1 MTREI
6 RLENIIDEA
15 SLQNLNNFVV
25 DHKEDLKN
33 DKELTESE
41 RRKISRLIFR
51 EG

>member
-6 RLENIIDEA
+6 RLENVIDEA

-25 DHKEDLKN
+25 DHKEDLII
-33 DKELTESE
+33 DKELTDSD
-41 RRKISRLIFR
+41 RRKILRLIFR